1 MSRIKERLSKLVAS
15 QLPEFIQSDYPTFIA
30 FLEAYYEFLEQDQN
44 AQEIL
49 QNAVSY
55 RDIDRTTTE
64 FIEYFLREYCDNIP
78 RDVLSDKT
86 ILTKY
91 IKDLYNFKGSEKSF
105 YLLFQLLYKE
115 KVNLYYPRDDILI
128 PSSGT
133 WQQSTIIQLETLNGN
148 PDTAV
153 NVPGVILSTSTVNP
167 ITLKSKK
174 TVTAVTNVVTGAIS
188 TSTTIFDFE
197 IDRIG
202 IPVNIGDI
210 VEVGGY
216 RGKVLGVPSSVSV
229 IKPGI
234 GFKIGDTFEVKS
246 FPRGIGAYVKVTSVD
261 ENGGVKNAELLRV
274 GSGYDINFFATIVSQ
289 VLITPPTFLFNTAT
303 GNVSIVDQYVG
314 LSDFGRITKPTY
326 ADGSYVAGD
335 YCDEVVRVFNYG
347 PVNQGDIYFGAEEKY
362 EAVLD
367 IKVGSRINYPGYY
380 KTNKG
385 FLSDSTINVADANY
399 YTPYTYVVVSNKR
412 LQDYK
417 RAILDILHPAGTN
430 LIGELRMLNEIDAIP
445 TVGTT
450 FDFLRTTVLDIFS
463 TSDIATKQVT
473 KVRSSNTTPSD
484 NVFSKVFAKVLTTNQ
499 TSFANVTLRH
509 LTRYLANISNITV
522 NVENIIS
529 NVSKVL
535 STVNALDDNSSA
547 NINIIRGDA
556 GDLLVSNDLA
566 IFNISTVYESNTTVA
581 SANTIANIIINPVSL
596 SSQVDEFLANVNKVL
611 GSNSSINDDILKDV
625 TIVKG
630 IGEDEVFSNDLAT
643 INFTSIQSDNQF
655 LLSENAIFTIN
666 AVLNSVDQVL
676 DNLSSN
682 INIVKTNN
690 VAIQDNL
697 VVSVDSLVLSSNV
710 NNSDSGSIFLS
721 NYSNIPNEYFA
732 EQYVGDL
739 TTF

>member
-1 MSRIKERLSKLVAS
+1 
-15 QLPEFIQSDYPTFIA
+15 
-30 FLEAYYEFLEQDQN
+30 
-44 AQEIL
+44 
-49 QNAVSY
+49 
-55 RDIDRTTTE
+55 
-64 FIEYFLREYCDNIP
+64 
-78 RDVLSDKT
+78 
-86 ILTKY
+86 
-91 IKDLYNFKGSEKSF
+91 
-105 YLLFQLLYKE
+105 
-115 KVNLYYPRDDILI
+115 
-128 PSSGT
+128 
-133 WQQSTIIQLETLNGN
+133 
-148 PDTAV
+148 
-153 NVPGVILSTSTVNP
+153 
-167 ITLKSKK
+167 
-174 TVTAVTNVVTGAIS
+174 
-188 TSTTIFDFE
+188 
-197 IDRIG
+197 
-202 IPVNIGDI
+202 
-210 VEVGGY
+210 
-216 RGKVLGVPSSVSV
+216 
-229 IKPGI
+229 
-234 GFKIGDTFEVKS
+234 
-246 FPRGIGAYVKVTSVD
+246 
-261 ENGGVKNAELLRV
+261 
-274 GSGYDINFFATIVSQ
+274 
-289 VLITPPTFLFNTAT
+289 
-303 GNVSIVDQYVG
+303 
-314 LSDFGRITKPTY
+314 
-326 ADGSYVAGD
+326 
-335 YCDEVVRVFNYG
+335 
-347 PVNQGDIYFGAEEKY
+347 
-362 EAVLD
+362 
-367 IKVGSRINYPGYY
+367 
-380 KTNKG
+380 
-385 FLSDSTINVADANY
+385 
-399 YTPYTYVVVSNKR
+399 
-412 LQDYK
+412 
-417 RAILDILHPAGTN
+417 
-430 LIGELRMLNEIDAIP
+430 MLNEIDAIP